1 MIFSQI
7 YKIVNVFGTKEKK
20 DLTFLFM
27 LIFLSMFMEVF
38 SIGLIIPV
46 MMSILNK
53 DLASVFPFIHPIL
66 DFFGNPSQRNM
77 IILTSLILVC
87 FYFLKNMFLLFFLS
101 VEGKCLSNIDRIV
114 KSKLFKLYISQKH
127 YNSFKSNTSKFVSN
141 ISQDCGIFNSAVR
154 CFLVLTAEVFV
165 ALGILALL
173 IIIEPTMMLLNLFIV
188 MVGMFFFN
196 FFTKHKLERMSD
208 ERKKFTDNLFLTLNN
223 SFNFIKEINVFGKN
237 LFDKDNN
244 EIYKIAKNFHVYQGL
259 PKIFYEAVG
268 VLMLMTLIVIMA
280 LTFRSYDNM
289 ISFLAIAGAS
299 AFRLIPSANRI
310 LTSLQYLGYAEKSTE
325 LISDEINKSEIEQT
339 NSDKDFVFKK
349 DIVFKNVSFKYDSR
363 KNFIL
368 KNINFSLKKPDKIL
382 IYGETGV
389 GKSTFI
395 EILLGLLK
403 PTSGKVEVEEKDVNL
418 NFKNWAKLIGYVPQ
432 KVSLVDGSILSNI
445 AFGVNKSEINK
456 KLLSNA
462 IRVAALDSFI
472 RKLPS
477 GLDTLVGESGSKLSG
492 GQIQRIGIARAT
504 YRNPE
509 ILIFDEATNALDEE
523 TENKVVSNILN
534 NFKDKILVF
543 ISHNKNLSNEIEKKY
558 KIENLNFVAI

>member
-1 MIFSQI
+1 
-7 YKIVNVFGTKEKK
+7 
-20 DLTFLFM
+20 
-27 LIFLSMFMEVF
+27 
-38 SIGLIIPV
+38 
-46 MMSILNK
+46 
-53 DLASVFPFIHPIL
+53 
-66 DFFGNPSQRNM
+66 
-77 IILTSLILVC
+77 
-87 FYFLKNMFLLFFLS
+87 
-101 VEGKCLSNIDRIV
+101 
-114 KSKLFKLYISQKH
+114 
-127 YNSFKSNTSKFVSN
+127 
-141 ISQDCGIFNSAVR
+141 
-154 CFLVLTAEVFV
+154 
-165 ALGILALL
+165 
-173 IIIEPTMMLLNLFIV
+173 
-188 MVGMFFFN
+188 
-196 FFTKHKLERMSD
+196 
-208 ERKKFTDNLFLTLNN
+208 
-223 SFNFIKEINVFGKN
+223 
-237 LFDKDNN
+237 
-244 EIYKIAKNFHVYQGL
+244 
-259 PKIFYEAVG
+259 
-268 VLMLMTLIVIMA
+268 MLMTLIVIMA

-523 TENKVVSNILN
+523 TENTVVSNILN

>member
-1 MIFSQI
+1 M
-7 YKIVNVFGTKEKK
+7 
-20 DLTFLFM
+20 
-27 LIFLSMFMEVF
+27 
-38 SIGLIIPV
+38 
-46 MMSILNK
+46 
-53 DLASVFPFIHPIL
+53 
-66 DFFGNPSQRNM
+66 
-77 IILTSLILVC
+77 
-87 FYFLKNMFLLFFLS
+87 
-101 VEGKCLSNIDRIV
+101 
-114 KSKLFKLYISQKH
+114 
-127 YNSFKSNTSKFVSN
+127 
-141 ISQDCGIFNSAVR
+141 
-154 CFLVLTAEVFV
+154 
-165 ALGILALL
+165 
-173 IIIEPTMMLLNLFIV
+173 
-188 MVGMFFFN
+188 
-196 FFTKHKLERMSD
+196 
-208 ERKKFTDNLFLTLNN
+208 
-223 SFNFIKEINVFGKN
+223 
-237 LFDKDNN
+237 
-244 EIYKIAKNFHVYQGL
+244 
-259 PKIFYEAVG
+259 
-268 VLMLMTLIVIMA
+268 
-280 LTFRSYDNM
+280 
-289 ISFLAIAGAS
+289 
-299 AFRLIPSANRI
+299 
-310 LTSLQYLGYAEKSTE
+310 
-325 LISDEINKSEIEQT
+325 
-339 NSDKDFVFKK
+339 
-349 DIVFKNVSFKYDSR
+349 
-363 KNFIL
+363 
-368 KNINFSLKKPDKIL
+368 

-534 NFKDKILVF
+534 NSKDKILVF